1 VIPVAARSATAVT
14 DRVQVREQLKEIMEQ
29 QKLKVES
36 IGPDTDIVRKAICSA
51 YFHNAARM
59 KGIGEYQNSRSG
71 MPCHLHP
78 SSALFGMG
86 LSPDYIVYHELVY
99 THKEYMNQ
107 VTAVE
112 PHWLA
117 ELGPAFFKIKVRC
130 CCGCVAP
137 ARQCL
142 QKDSSS
148 HVLSMWELRAVCAK
162 SLKGEDWACCI
173 MRRTHADCV
182 VNSYSVCMTWCT
194 HAYCLVNS

>member
-1 VIPVAARSATAVT
+1 MPWIQRHNNAVETPHLHQIHCAGIAAPPSRVIVSLVVLVANSVT
-14 DRVQVREQLKEIMEQ
+14 GHLQVREQLKEIMEQ

-59 KGIGEYQNSRSG
+59 KGIGEYQNCRSG

-86 LSPDYIVYHELVY
+86 VSPDYIVYHELVY

-112 PHWLA
+112 PQWLA
-117 ELGPAFFKIKVRC
+117 ELGPVFFKIKVRPQEVA
-130 CCGCVAP
+130 CG
-137 ARQCL
+137 L
-142 QKDSSS
+142 QYTP
-148 HVLSMWELRAVCAK
+148 
-162 SLKGEDWACCI
+162 GP
-173 MRRTHADCV
+173 
-182 VNSYSVCMTWCT
+182 
-194 HAYCLVNS
+194 